1 MSSITDRQELL
12 KNLARLDNIGRN
24 LTKLASEGHLGPIYE
39 REEQIVTLASQL
51 LLGDESVLLVGDP
64 GVGKNAIIEGLA
76 VWIARSKEEL
86 PRALTEVNIYQVTIL
101 SFQAN
106 CVYVH
111 DFETRLHNIIQEC
124 VETKAILFFDD
135 LHLAISAGGTP
146 DHEDRTI
153 ANLLLP
159 FMGRKELRVIG
170 ATTPDGYSMMS
181 KKNPSF
187 INKFIKMNVEA
198 TTQKKILKIIADL
211 KPAYEKKYKC
221 KIEKGVLGKV
231 ITISEQYYPLRQ
243 FPGKAFENLKA
254 VIAYKKAQLTKN
266 ATYEDF
272 KKQIDFKQYRV
283 PIEKVDVDF
292 WLQNVTGLPFKI
304 ILSNEKLLKSDLSEH
319 FRQNILGQDDAIETI
334 VNAILRFKTRIQDKE
349 RPIAALLFAGPTGV
363 GKTQLAKELARYLFG
378 SEKRLLRYDMTEYS
392 NPESIGRLIGVYHRS
407 WERGKLIED
416 IIAQPFS
423 VVLFDEIEKAAPGI
437 KNLLLQVIGE
447 GRLTESTGTVVSFAN
462 SIIIMTSNLGAHL
475 YSKNKM
481 GFNNVNTEKNKEKQE
496 EVLKFI
502 ENFFNPEFFNRISEI
517 ICFNPLSRDIIKR
530 IAIMEINNLE
540 KREGLTDKNIKLKYS
555 SKVIDTLIKNGYNTN
570 YGARPMKRAVEKYIG
585 DKIAKLLSENSM
597 SKITNIS
604 IDVADNDT
612 AAVSIE

>member
-1 MSSITDRQELL
+1 MEREKLL
-12 KNLARLDNIGRN
+12 KELALLDNIGRN
-24 LTKLASEGHLGPIYE
+24 LTELAAENHLGPVYE
-39 REEQIVTLASQL
+39 REEQIVTLVSQL
-51 LLGDESVLLVGDP
+51 LLGDESVILVGEP
-64 GVGKNAIIEGLA
+64 GVGKNAIVEGLT
-76 VWIARSKEEL
+76 VWIARSKNEL
-86 PRALTEVNIYQVTIL
+86 PKALTEVNIYQVTIL

-106 CVYVH
+106 CVYIH
-111 DFETRLHNIIQEC
+111 DFETRLHNVIEEC
-124 VETKAILFFDD
+124 VRTKAILFFDD

-159 FMGRKELRVIG
+159 YMGRKELRIIG
-170 ATTPDGYSMMS
+170 STTPDGYSMMS

-187 INKFIKMNVEA
+187 INKFIKMEVGA
-198 TTQKKILKIIADL
+198 TSSPKTLKILTDL
-211 KPAYEKKYKC
+211 KPSYEEKYKC
-221 KIEKGVLGKV
+221 KIEKGALEKV
-231 ITISEQYYPLRQ
+231 ISISEQYYPLRQ

-266 ATYEDF
+266 ATYDGF
-272 KKQIDFKQYRV
+272 KKQIGSTEYRV
-283 PIEKVDVDF
+283 AIKKTDVDC
-292 WLQNVTGLPFKI
+292 WLQNITGLPLKI
-304 ILSNEKLLKSDLSEH
+304 ILSNEKLLLSDLVDH
-319 FRQNILGQDDAIETI
+319 FQQNILGQDEAIETI

-423 VVLFDEIEKAAPGI
+423 VVLFDEIEKAAPEI

-481 GFNNVNTEKNKEKQE
+481 GFSNLNNDKNREKQD

-502 ENFFNPEFFNRISEI
+502 ENSFNPEFFNRISDI
-517 ICFNPLSRDIIKR
+517 ICFNPLSKDIITE
-530 IAIMEINNLE
+530 IAKMEINNLE

-585 DKIAKLLSENSM
+585 NKIAILMSAQDISANSILLLSVDKNNELLIQP
-597 SKITNIS
+597 K
-604 IDVADNDT
+604 
-612 AAVSIE
+612 